1 MSEPA
6 ISAADSTAIEVPLLV
21 DGAWRPGTRLFDS
34 IDPYRGGVV
43 SRAPETTEAELDAA
57 LDAARRAAPEIA
69 AMPGYERAALLRRV
83 GDILDARADDV
94 GRAMARET
102 GKAIKDARAEVRRS
116 KDTIQ
121 LAAEEAIRIE
131 GQQVPLDG
139 SEMGAGKLA
148 FLLRFPVGVVGAI
161 TPFNAP
167 FNLACH
173 KIAPAIA
180 AGNAV
185 VIKPPPQCPLVVHR
199 LAEMFVDAGVPKG
212 VLNVVH
218 GGAEVGRRLVR
229 DARVDFISFTG
240 SSAAGREIRAMAG
253 LRRVALELG
262 GNGPTILCEDADV
275 AAVAPICARNA
286 VRLAGQS
293 CISVQNI
300 FVHEGSVDRFVE
312 AMQAALEALVVGDP
326 LDQATDVGTLVDEA
340 AAGRVAQWVDEAVDA
355 GARIV
360 TGGTR
365 TGAQYAPTLLTDV
378 SPDMKVVC
386 DEVFGPVA
394 SVLPFSDLADPIG
407 FVNRSPYGLHCG
419 IYTDSTRTALR
430 AVREIRAGGIIING
444 TTTWRTDQLAYGGVK
459 ASGIGREGPRYAI
472 QDMTDQRLVLFNL

>member
-1 MSEPA
+1 MNEVA
-6 ISAADSTAIEVPLLV
+6 VSAEDSATIEVPLLV
-21 DGAWRPGTRLFDS
+21 DGEWRTGTRFFDS

-43 SRAPETTEAELDAA
+43 SRAPETTGAELDAT
-57 LDAARRAAPEIA
+57 LDAARRAATEIA

-83 GDILDARADDV
+83 GEILVERADDI
-94 GRAMARET
+94 GRVMARET

-121 LAAEEAIRIE
+121 LSAEEAIRIE

-185 VIKPPPQCPLVVHR
+185 VIKPPPQCPLVLHR
-199 LAEMFVDAGVPKG
+199 LAEIFVDAGVPKG

-218 GGAEVGRRLVR
+218 GGAEVGRRLVQ
-229 DARVDFISFTG
+229 DSRVDFISFTG
-240 SSAAGREIRAMAG
+240 SSGVGKEIRSMAG

-262 GNGPTILCEDADV
+262 GNGPTILCQDADV
-275 AAVAPICARNA
+275 EAVAPICARNA

-300 FVHEGSVDRFVE
+300 FVHEALVDRFVE
-312 AMQAALEALVVGDP
+312 ATKAALEALVVGDP
-326 LDQATDVGTLVDEA
+326 LDQGTDVGTLIDET
-340 AAGRVAQWVDEAVDA
+340 AAGRVAQWVDEAVNG
-355 GARIV
+355 GATIV
-360 TGGTR
+360 TGGKR
-365 TGAQYAPTLLTDV
+365 TGAQYAPTLLTNV

-386 DEVFGPVA
+386 EEIFGPVA
-394 SVLPFSDLADPIG
+394 SVLPFSDLADPIA
-407 FVNRSPYGLHCG
+407 FVNRSRYGLQCG
-419 IYTDSTRTALR
+419 IYTDSTKTALR
-430 AVREIRAGGIIING
+430 AVRELRTGGIIING
-444 TTTWRTDQLAYGGVK
+444 TNTWRTDQLAYGGVK
-459 ASGIGREGPRYAI
+459 ESGIGREGPRYAI
-472 QDMTDQRLVLFNL
+472 KDMTDQRLILFNL